1 MSVFNTN
8 GNYWVNHGTVQ
19 YGTQQNVGERAS
31 FNKLS
36 KSILIN
42 GFKWREGTTDSS
54 SPLSTI
60 RSMSISERTALDEQS
75 SHGAVP
81 FNPVRSA
88 YAPQMQQIHTQ
99 PVEIHYSQSFG
110 FDQRYQMPY
119 YYYHPV
125 QMVVTS
131 PNYLN
136 MIPVQSPISPMTIP
150 QPQVSG
156 TSLVSNA
163 VNYQLQGTFKDR
175 AGKPVF
181 TPQHTIID
189 PSSNSLVTDSSLH
202 SSIVNSS
209 NASAPFENFVSSS
222 HLRSYYNKIKPVLS
236 PAFSVGALEVPPIM
250 QLNVQEMQVNPSQD
264 HISFSILTDPKLQT
278 HGVASV
284 KTAHECNVP
293 GRALTQLKPASQ
305 NFPGQASG
313 NNEENVPKAT
323 VRKEHDDVW
332 PGTCTYVE
340 SEQNSGST
348 LFVTWFS
355 SRALLVG
362 KLRNFKFEV
371 KHIHSTSD
379 NSVFNVVFE
388 SHACARKAFT
398 MQRTIQV
405 RMVPPKKSYFKWA
418 RNPSPKFLVKY
429 ETMRTL
435 TIRNGKAESNDIVGV
450 LLASKSKDQK
460 RCFVWADQLKGHR
473 IRIVGCEGS
482 LKYKDGTIVKMTGF
496 SNKFEGVNDNEGRM
510 QSLGWVSYRSQY
522 SNEMFVK
529 RRSGNLL
536 TDYIY
541 RG

>member
-1 MSVFNTN
+1 MSVVNSN
-8 GNYWVNHGTVQ
+8 SNHWVTHDTVKHGA
-19 YGTQQNVGERAS
+19 QQNVGERAL

-36 KSILIN
+36 KSSLIN
-42 GFKWREGTTDSS
+42 GFNWIKYHKGTRDSS
-54 SPLSTI
+54 STLSTI
-60 RSMSISERTALDEQS
+60 RSMSTYGRTALDEQS
-75 SHGAVP
+75 SYGAGP
-81 FNPVRSA
+81 FNTVTST
-88 YAPQMQQIHTQ
+88 YAPQMQQIQMQ
-99 PVEIHYSQSFG
+99 PVDTHSPAFG

-119 YYYHPV
+119 YYYQPM
-125 QMVVTS
+125 QMVVPS
-131 PNYLN
+131 PSHLN
-136 MIPVQSPISPMTIP
+136 MITIQSPISSMNISEPRA
-150 QPQVSG
+150 SG
-156 TSLVSNA
+156 TSLVWNTI
-163 VNYQLQGTFKDR
+163 NYQLRGMFK
-175 AGKPVF
+175 GKPGF
-181 TPQHTIID
+181 TPQHMIVD
-189 PSSNSLVTDSSLH
+189 PSSNSLVTESSQH
-202 SSIVNSS
+202 SPVIISS
-209 NASAPFENFVSSS
+209 NAPAPFENFVSSS

-236 PAFSVGALEVPPIM
+236 PAFSVAALEVPPLV
-250 QLNVQEMQVNPSQD
+250 QLNGKEMQVNPSQD
-264 HISFSILTDPKLQT
+264 HMSFSISSDPELLIQ
-278 HGVASV
+278 GVTSV
-284 KTAHECNVP
+284 KIANECNVP
-293 GRALTQLKPASQ
+293 DRASTQVKPAQ
-305 NFPGQASG
+305 NLSGQASG
-313 NNEENVPKAT
+313 NNKEN
-323 VRKEHDDVW
+323 VRKETVIKEDDDVW